1 MPEMPTIRRGSKG
14 SRESFPAYQL
24 ERSRSG
30 TAGVVTNV
38 INCKSI
44 NLSNSNKRENSN

>member
-1 MPEMPTIRRGSKG
+1 MRRGSKG
-14 SRESFPAYQL
+14 SRESFTSYQI

-38 INCKSI
+38 VNCKSI
-44 NLSNSNKRENSN
+44 NLSNSNKRDTSN